1 MPLAVL
7 SRLLSS
13 NGRARLATPPMAVGR
28 SGGLSPGVLSA
39 SVKGESWHHCS
50 VPGSPST
57 LTPERTPV
65 TGGARVW
72 RGRGRVLPPPPCM
85 ARAWTSWTAP
95 HWATWVRLHSDTL
108 RIWGRESNPCSPRSP
123 SGAPA
128 VAGTRRAY
136 RARVAASC
144 RPRGRWCCCSCT
156 GCRGMPRS
164 LPRRAGPETSGAR
177 SRPRGPASGGAML
190 PLCRRKRKQTHTV
203 VRASCWDKKHGG
215 QPRGAPGP
223 GGSSLHSTCQ
233 GTLCPPG
240 TGREAE
246 TQEWGNG
253 TLTSCILWEEAG
265 AWAQD
270 LCRGLWGA
278 PPCGQGPSA
287 KGRRAAGLPP
297 QAGTGLTSH
306 PGFHQ
311 PWRPCLWSC

>member
-1 MPLAVL
+1 
-7 SRLLSS
+7 
-13 NGRARLATPPMAVGR
+13 MAVGR
-28 SGGLSPGVLSA
+28 LGGLSPGVLSA

-95 HWATWVRLHSDTL
+95 HWATWVCLHSDTL
-108 RIWGRESNPCSPRSP
+108 RIWGRESNPCSPRSA

-136 RARVAASC
+136 RAQVAASC

-164 LPRRAGPETSGAR
+164 PPRRAGPETSGAR

-190 PLCRRKRKQTHTV
+190 PLCRRKRKQTQTV

-215 QPRGAPGP
+215 QPRGRSRTWGLKSALDLPGDAVPSGDWQRSGDSGMGQRHPDILHPLGGGGCLGSGPLPGP
-223 GGSSLHSTCQ
+223 VGSSTLRPGPLCQ
-233 GTLCPPG
+233 GQASSWASPAGWDRPHQSPRLPSTMETLLVVLLR
-240 TGREAE
+240 T
-246 TQEWGNG
+246 
-253 TLTSCILWEEAG
+253 TSNSHTP
-265 AWAQD
+265 D
-270 LCRGLWGA
+270 LL
-278 PPCGQGPSA
+278 
-287 KGRRAAGLPP
+287 
-297 QAGTGLTSH
+297 
-306 PGFHQ
+306 
-311 PWRPCLWSC
+311 